1 MIYLK
6 QVKLLDPDLVTGN
19 PEELKHPYKAPAV
32 RFAESK
38 HTRFTPKSYPK
49 FPHAYGAN
57 DEGTAWITSTGLPQ
71 TNYSYIRIRKS

>member
-19 PEELKHPYKAPAV
+19 PEELKHPYKAPAIC
-32 RFAESK
+32 FAESK
-38 HTRFTPKSYPK
+38 HTRFTP
-49 FPHAYGAN
+49 YGAN
-57 DEGTAWITSTGLPQ
+57 DEGAAWITSTGLPQ